1 MPINDL
7 LKIMAQLRDPN
18 DGCPWDIEQTFDSIA
33 PCTIEEAYEVREAIA
48 NQDYKGLKD
57 ELGDLLLQVVF
68 HSQIADESK
77 IFNFDEVVDGICKK
91 MIDRHPHVF
100 GNAKIDTADEQ
111 LNSWEDIK
119 AEERANKLN
128 MDSNSLSALD
138 GVSVAY
144 PALIRAEKLQKR
156 AARVGFDWKET
167 EPVLNKL
174 DEEICELKE
183 ALNNDFDKDQLEEE
197 LGDILFSCVNIA
209 RHLKLDAETALHKAN
224 RKFTKRFQ
232 FIEKSLKEEL
242 NIKPENADFSDL
254 ENRWVRAKT
263 INHD

>member
-91 MIDRHPHVF
+91 MVERHPHVF
-100 GNAKIDTADEQ
+100 GNAEINTADEQ
-111 LNSWEDIK
+111 LNSWEAIK

-144 PALIRAEKLQKR
+144 PALLRAEKLQKR

-183 ALNNDFDKDQLEEE
+183 ALSNDFDKDQLEEE

>member
-1 MPINDL
+1 M
-7 LKIMAQLRDPN
+7 
-18 DGCPWDIEQTFDSIA
+18 
-33 PCTIEEAYEVREAIA
+33 
-48 NQDYKGLKD
+48 
-57 ELGDLLLQVVF
+57 
-68 HSQIADESK
+68 
-77 IFNFDEVVDGICKK
+77 
-91 MIDRHPHVF
+91 
-100 GNAKIDTADEQ
+100 
-111 LNSWEDIK
+111 
-119 AEERANKLN
+119 
-128 MDSNSLSALD
+128 SALD

-144 PALIRAEKLQKR
+144 PALLRAEKLQKR

-183 ALNNDFDKDQLEEE
+183 ALNSDFDKVQLEEE

>member
-1 MPINDL
+1 
-7 LKIMAQLRDPN
+7 
-18 DGCPWDIEQTFDSIA
+18 
-33 PCTIEEAYEVREAIA
+33 VREAIT

-91 MIDRHPHVF
+91 MVERHPHVF
-100 GNAKIDTADEQ
+100 GNAEINTADEQ

-119 AEERANKLN
+119 SEERANKLN
-128 MDSNSLSALD
+128 MDPNSLSALD

-144 PALIRAEKLQKR
+144 PALLRAEKLQKR

-183 ALNNDFDKDQLEEE
+183 ALSNDFDKDQLEEE

>member
-1 MPINDL
+1 MSIHDL

-18 DGCPWDIEQTFDSIA
+18 NGCPWDIEQTFESIA
-33 PCTIEEAYEVREAIA
+33 SCTIEEAYEVREAIT
-48 NQDYKGLKD
+48 NHDFKSLKD

-91 MIDRHPHVF
+91 MINRHPHVF
-100 GNAKIDTADEQ
+100 GNAKIDTTDEQ
-111 LNSWEDIK
+111 LNSWENIK
-119 AEERANKLN
+119 AKERANKLK
-128 MDSNSLSALD
+128 MDANSLSALD

-144 PALIRAEKLQKR
+144 PALLRAEKLQKR
-156 AARVGFDWKET
+156 AARVGFDWKDT
-167 EPVLNKL
+167 KPVLNKL

-183 ALNNDFDKDQLEEE
+183 ALNNDFDNSLLEEE

-209 RHLKLDAETALHKAN
+209 RHLKLDAETALNKAN

-254 ENRWVRAKT
+254 EDRWVRAKT

>member
-77 IFNFDEVVDGICKK
+77 IFNFGEVVDGICKK

-119 AEERANKLN
+119 AEERANKFN

-144 PALIRAEKLQKR
+144 PALLRAEKLQKR

-183 ALNNDFDKDQLEEE
+183 ALSNDFDKDQLEEE

>member
-18 DGCPWDIEQTFDSIA
+18 NGCPWDLEQTFDSIA
-33 PCTIEEAYEVREAIA
+33 PCAIEEAYEVREAITD
-48 NQDYKGLKD
+48 QDYKALKD

-100 GNAKIDTADEQ
+100 GNAKIDTAADQ
-111 LNSWEDIK
+111 LNSWEAIK
-119 AEERANKLN
+119 AEERANKLS

-144 PALIRAEKLQKR
+144 PALLRAEKLQKR

-254 ENRWVRAKT
+254 ENRWVRAKA

>member
-33 PCTIEEAYEVREAIA
+33 PCAIEEAYEVREAIT

-91 MIDRHPHVF
+91 MVDRHPHVF
-100 GNAKIDTADEQ
+100 GNAEINTADEQ

-119 AEERANKLN
+119 SEERANKLN
-128 MDSNSLSALD
+128 MDPNSLSALD

-144 PALIRAEKLQKR
+144 PALLRAEKLQKT

-183 ALNNDFDKDQLEEE
+183 ALSNDFDKDQLEEE